1 MSNSNIIEWSQV
13 IGLLQDILNINEV
26 QSLDSLLT
34 KEKSTNEQ
42 KDKVKLLELLER
54 IQSND
59 NNTSA
64 FQSVDD
70 DEQIETSLR
79 LLQDHLQNIIKSQ
92 KLLDSM
98 TLKLSK
104 IIETSSITQ
113 SQTSI
118 YKNSN
123 SSSSSS
129 SSNNSNSSGNVNV
142 NVNVNGKQYWTSA
155 YNPVGLIPLHSEVAY
170 KPKQKNSADEEWF
183 QCIVIKISND
193 GLKYEV
199 QDPEPDEMG
208 NSGKIFKCNWKEI
221 IPIPSSRVKSSM
233 KPYPMGTKVL
243 ARYPETTTFYPA
255 VVSRENRKDTKICK
269 LRFDGEE
276 EVNKE
281 TEVDRRFVLPFPTI
295 SAFPVN
301 NAKRS

>member
-1 MSNSNIIEWSQV
+1 MSNEDITEWNQV
-13 IGLLQDILNINEV
+13 INYLQDILNINET
-26 QSLDSLLT
+26 QSLDSLIST
-34 KEKSTNEQ
+34 TTTNNNNNNKELLN
-42 KDKVKLLELLER
+42 LLEM
-54 IQSND
+54 IKKPD
-59 NNTSA
+59 NTLSSRSLDN
-64 FQSVDD
+64 
-70 DEQIETSLR
+70 DEQIEMNLR
-79 LLQDHLQNIIKSQ
+79 LIQNHLQNVIKSQ

-98 TLKLSK
+98 ILKLSK
-104 IIETSSITQ
+104 VMDTASMNQ
-113 SQTSI
+113 SQTNP
-118 YKNSN
+118 YQ
-123 SSSSSS
+123 
-129 SSNNSNSSGNVNV
+129 
-142 NVNVNGKQYWTSA
+142 NVNGKQYWTSA
-155 YNPVGLIPLHSEVAY
+155 YNPVSVIPLHSEVAY
-170 KPKQKNSADEEWF
+170 KPKQKNSLDEEWF

-208 NSGKIFKCNWKEI
+208 NAGKIFKCTWKEI
-221 IPIPSSRVKSSM
+221 IPIPSAKSKNLM

-255 VVSRENRKDTKICK
+255 VVSRENRKDAKICK